1 MLFQPWI
8 STNFHFKIL
17 EVRDPL
23 SPLSIRVESVLHWKW
38 DWNQRYCFF
47 FILSCNVPR
56 NRNSLN
62 RLRILRRGGLIEIT
76 ESFTRT
82 SAFSDFLLC
91 LPKKSKFVKVQ
102 NEHTNSQKCQ
112 IFAPFPSLC
121 LSLSLF
127 LIFFLSVCLTS
138 FVISSISPDSCI
150 KSSSFACFQQLDSI
164 TAPTPL
170 PPPLPLGPV
179 ENCR

>member
-1 MLFQPWI
+1 MRLK
-8 STNFHFKIL
+8 STIL
-17 EVRDPL
+17 
-23 SPLSIRVESVLHWKW
+23 
-38 DWNQRYCFF
+38 FF

-62 RLRILRRGGLIEIT
+62 RLRILRREGLIEIT

-91 LPKKSKFVKVQ
+91 LPKKSQFVKVQ

-121 LSLSLF
+121 LSPSLF

-138 FVISSISPDSCI
+138 FVISSISPDCCI

-170 PPPLPLGPV
+170 PLLYPFVQSRILDKRV
-179 ENCR
+179 